1 MVHSGDGLFDRRLS
15 DRAREVIRQGAEI
28 ALNAPDEWLD
38 ELYDAT
44 LLKTSLRAI
53 AGDPL
58 LAEAVRRVNR
68 ANLLHWASANVA
80 DPGMPVPIN
89 LGADQI
95 AIVRDLVRRGLNEAA
110 LQAYRVGQDV
120 AWRRWMSIIFIL
132 TTDPFEL
139 QEVFEVSAV
148 SIAGFVDGTIEAI
161 TEVIDDERDE
171 LARGSYA
178 ERREMISLIL
188 EGEPINVERA
198 SIRLGYR
205 LDTTHTAA
213 IAWSGIPGAELEEPH
228 RVTRALAQAAGA
240 ATALN
245 LLASAATLWV
255 WVPGPT
261 PPDIAT
267 LTDAMDHIPGVRIA
281 IGSTGRNV
289 AGFRTSHLDAQ
300 AAHRILARP
309 HSTRRLVTFGE
320 VQLTSLITE
329 NGAQADRFIKYTL
342 GELEHADSELRESVL
357 VYINEQCNA
366 TRAAAR
372 LFTHR
377 NTILRRLAR
386 ADELLPRPL
395 ADNSVH
401 VAVALDALYWRQS
414 TPQPM

>member
-1 MVHSGDGLFDRRLS
+1 MHSGDGLFDRRLS
-15 DRAREVIRQGAEI
+15 DRAREVIRQGAEV
-28 ALNAPDEWLD
+28 ALNAPEEWLD

-68 ANLLHWASANVA
+68 GNLLHWASANVA

-95 AIVRDLVRRGLNEAA
+95 AIVRDLVRRGMNEAA

-120 AWRRWMSIIFIL
+120 VWRRWMTIVFIL
-132 TTDPFEL
+132 TPDPFEL
-139 QEVFEVSAV
+139 QEVLEVTAA
-148 SIAGFVDGTIEAI
+148 SIARFVDGTIEAI
-161 TEVIDDERDE
+161 TEVIGQERDE

-178 ERREMISLIL
+178 ERREVISLIL
-188 EGEPINVERA
+188 EGEPTNIERA
-198 SIRLGYR
+198 STRLGYR
-205 LDTTHTAA
+205 LDATHTAA
-213 IAWSGIPGAELEEPH
+213 IAWSDIPGAELDEPH
-228 RVTRALAQAAGA
+228 RVTRALTRAAGA
-240 ATALN
+240 ATALSV
-245 LLASAATLWV
+245 LASAATLWV

-261 PPDIAT
+261 PPDTAA
-267 LTDAMDHIPGVRIA
+267 LSDALDHIPGVRIA
-281 IGSTGRNV
+281 IGSTGRDL

-342 GELEHADSELRESVL
+342 GDLEHADSELRESVL

-377 NTILRRLAR
+377 NTILRRIAR

-395 ADNSVH
+395 AENGVH
-401 VAVALDALYWRQS
+401 VAVALDALYWRQNTARLS
-414 TPQPM
+414 

>member
-1 MVHSGDGLFDRRLS
+1 MHVGEGLFDRRLS
-15 DRAREVIRQGAEI
+15 DRAREVIRQGAEV

-38 ELYDAT
+38 EMYAAT
-44 LLKTSLRAI
+44 LSKTSLRTI
-53 AGDPL
+53 AEDPL

-89 LGADQI
+89 LGAEQI
-95 AIVRDLVRRGLNEAA
+95 GTVRDLVRRGVNEAA

-120 AWRRWMSIIFIL
+120 AWQRWMTIVFVL

-139 QEVFEVSAV
+139 KEVFEVSAA
-148 SIAGFVDGTIEAI
+148 SIADFVDGTIEAI
-161 TEVIDDERDE
+161 IEVIGRERDE
-171 LARGSYA
+171 MSHGSYA
-178 ERREMISLIL
+178 ERREVISLIL
-188 EGEPINVERA
+188 EGEPINVDRA
-198 SIRLGYR
+198 ASRLGYR

-213 IAWSGIPGAELEEPH
+213 IAWSDTPGAELEEPH

-240 ATALN
+240 ATSLS

-261 PPDIAT
+261 PPDLAD
-267 LTDAMDHIPGVRIA
+267 LAAAVDHIPEVRIA
-281 IGSTGRNV
+281 VGSTGRGV

-300 AAHRILARP
+300 ATHRILARP
-309 HSTRRLVTFGE
+309 HSTRRLASFAE
-320 VQLTSLITE
+320 VQLTSLISE
-329 NGAQADRFIKYTL
+329 NGAQADRFVKYTL
-342 GELEHADSELRESVL
+342 GDLEYADSDIHEAVL
-357 VYINEQCNA
+357 AYVTEQCSA

-377 NTILRRLAR
+377 NTIMRRLAR
-386 ADELLPRPL
+386 AEELLPRPL

-401 VAVALDALYWRQS
+401 VAVALDALRWRQS
-414 TPQPM
+414 SPRGR

>member
-1 MVHSGDGLFDRRLS
+1 MHSGDGLFDRRLS

-68 ANLLHWASANVA
+68 GNLLHWASANVT

-148 SIAGFVDGTIEAI
+148 SIASFVDGTIEAI
-161 TEVIDDERDE
+161 TEVIGDERDE

-228 RVTRALAQAAGA
+228 R
-240 ATALN
+240 
-245 LLASAATLWV
+245 
-255 WVPGPT
+255 
-261 PPDIAT
+261 
-267 LTDAMDHIPGVRIA
+267 
-281 IGSTGRNV
+281 
-289 AGFRTSHLDAQ
+289 
-300 AAHRILARP
+300 
-309 HSTRRLVTFGE
+309 
-320 VQLTSLITE
+320 
-329 NGAQADRFIKYTL
+329 
-342 GELEHADSELRESVL
+342 
-357 VYINEQCNA
+357 
-366 TRAAAR
+366 
-372 LFTHR
+372 
-377 NTILRRLAR
+377 
-386 ADELLPRPL
+386 
-395 ADNSVH
+395 
-401 VAVALDALYWRQS
+401 
-414 TPQPM
+414 